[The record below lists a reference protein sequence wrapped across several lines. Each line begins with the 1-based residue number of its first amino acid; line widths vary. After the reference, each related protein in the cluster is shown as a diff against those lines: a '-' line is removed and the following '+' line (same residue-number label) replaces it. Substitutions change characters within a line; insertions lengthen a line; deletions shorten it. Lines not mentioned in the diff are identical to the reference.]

1 MRNSEQRRWTPR
13 PPAAGEA
20 LVSDVVVWSRGRDLA
35 PLLVLFLLGF
45 TALRL
50 AQGLPDAGWW
60 ALATL
65 AAGAVVALAFW
76 TRRQHVVAD
85 AAGIR
90 RLGRPGWALAWAD
103 IERLT
108 VDASRNA
115 GEADGWFRLGHRT
128 GTVQLLLEVHATAGL
143 GREPAASFRRDLAD
157 DLDAL
162 ARAHGVPVRR
172 TGGAAPRRAA

>member
-1 MRNSEQRRWTPR
+1 MESDERRWTPR
-13 PPAAGEA
+13 PPAAPGT
-20 LVSDVVVWSRGRDLA
+20 LVSDVVVWSRGRDVA
-35 PLLVLFLLGF
+35 PLIVLFLLGF

-50 AQGLPDAGWW
+50 ATGLTDAGLW

-65 AAGAVVALAFW
+65 AAAAVVALAYW

-90 RLGRPGWALAWAD
+90 RVGRLGWELAWPD
-103 IERLT
+103 VEGLT

-115 GEADGWFRLGHRT
+115 GEASGWFRLGRPT
-128 GTVQLLLEVHATAGL
+128 GTVELLLDVSAAAGL
-143 GREPAASFRRDLAD
+143 GREPTASFRRDLAD
-157 DLDAL
+157 ELDAL

-172 TGGAAPRRAA
+172 TGGPAPRRAA